1 MISQLR
7 ELLIQSSE
15 VACQYSGLSPEFLLA
30 RFFDGLSPATREI
43 PLKTLLFPH
52 CEACLIHPEMELSL
66 IPQTQEM
73 IAELF
78 NKRWADSWGV
88 TMNGIVSRVPFRTVL
103 DSQEYD
109 YGVTY
114 ERSAYL
120 IYLLNQEVVGTAGFY
135 QDLSKPESCYGGL
148 FAVRERYWGSKVV
161 FYIFRHVL
169 QMMRDYQRVSKL
181 EIFTS
186 TSSDNQR
193 VHQFYERNGFQR
205 TPVEFT
211 FRDEVQRCYSLGL
224 ENSSPIWSRLSSIE
238 TRIKARS
245 RDTM

>member
-1 MISQLR
+1 MILQFR
-7 ELLIQSSE
+7 EHLVQSSE
-15 VACQYSGLSPEFLLA
+15 VAQQYSGLNPDYLQA

-43 PLKTLLFPH
+43 PLRTDLFPE
-52 CEACLIHPEMELSL
+52 CEACLVHPEMELTL

-78 NKRWADSWGV
+78 SKRWADSWGV
-88 TMNGIVSRVPFRTVL
+88 TMNGIISRVPFRTVC
-103 DSQEYD
+103 DRQEYD

-120 IYLLNQEVVGTAGFY
+120 IYRLNQEVVGTAGFY

-169 QMMRDYQRVSKL
+169 QIMRDYQRVSKL

-186 TSSDNQR
+186 TSSENKR

-211 FRDEVQRCYSLGL
+211 FRDELQRCYSVSL
-224 ENSSPIWSRLSSIE
+224 EKSSPLWSRISSIE
-238 TRIKARS
+238 TRIKARE
-245 RDTM
+245 R